1 MYQYRVNWRPL
12 YPSFTCLHLEEK
24 FISQTV
30 RSIVMISLFVI
41 SIKKTSYTRTFLKIS
56 LTPAKNIP
64 SPFWNSAYNNIFS
77 ITYFSIIIYTGAISY
92 VYLKW
97 KNCWHIVKTLLKIL
111 PLQCITFENV
121 FIVSLLLK
129 LNKYFTDRVNYCKHL
144 SLQLDRHDVSWG

>member
-30 RSIVMISLFVI
+30 RSIVMISLFVT
-41 SIKKTSYTRTFLKIS
+41 SIKKIS
-56 LTPAKNIP
+56 LTTAKNIP
-64 SPFWNSAYNNIFS
+64 SPFWNSAYGNFFS

-97 KNCWHIVKTLLKIL
+97 KNCWHFVKTLLKIL